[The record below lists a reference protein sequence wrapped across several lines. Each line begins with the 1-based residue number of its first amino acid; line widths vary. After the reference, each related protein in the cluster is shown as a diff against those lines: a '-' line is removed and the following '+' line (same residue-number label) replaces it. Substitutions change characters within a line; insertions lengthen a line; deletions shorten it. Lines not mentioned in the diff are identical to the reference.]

1 MSRRLDGGSPG
12 AEAPVA
18 AGPGAGSLEVLW
30 EADGLPAFDLPGALV
45 EWYGGALGFDEPRL
59 FANFVQ
65 STDGVVAIPSVP
77 LSNKLIAGGSPADRF
92 VMGLLRACVD
102 VVVVGSG
109 TMRDSPGGLWTAA
122 QAFPDAADA
131 FVELRARL
139 GRSPEVEAAV
149 LSASGGIDPAH
160 PVFARGGLVLT
171 TDEGATFLAGRLPGE
186 QVVALG
192 PGPFLDAAAAIAALR
207 DRGHR
212 LILSEGGPR
221 VFGSLL
227 AAGLVDELF
236 LTVSPLLTGRLI
248 GDERLA
254 LVEEADL
261 VPGGPAAMRL
271 LSVRR
276 DGSHLFLRYEL
287 ERADGPSA

>member
-1 MSRRLDGGSPG
+1 MTP
-12 AEAPVA
+12 
-18 AGPGAGSLEVLW
+18 LELLW
-30 EADGLPAFDLPGALV
+30 EAGGLPAFELPESLATA
-45 EWYGGALGFDEPRL
+45 YGGGLGFEEPRL
-59 FANFVQ
+59 FANFVE
-65 STDGVVAIPSVP
+65 SVDGAVAIPSVP
-77 LSNKLIAGGSPADRF
+77 LSNKLIAGGSLADRF
-92 VMGLLRACVD
+92 VMGLLRACAD

-131 FVELRARL
+131 FAEWRARL
-139 GRSPEVEAAV
+139 GRPPDVEVAV

-160 PVFARGGLVLT
+160 PLFGRGGLVLT
-171 TDEGATFLAGRLPGE
+171 TDEGAAFLTGSLAGE

-192 PGPFLDAAAAIAALR
+192 PGPFLDAAAAIGALR

-221 VFGSLL
+221 VLGSLL

-236 LTVSPLLTGRLI
+236 LTVSPLLTGRLT

-261 VPGGPAAMRL
+261 VQGGPAAMRL
-271 LSVRR
+271 LGVRR
-276 DGSHLFLRYEL
+276 DGDHLFLRYEL
-287 ERADGPSA
+287 RRGSASKA